1 MKYLRTTFFTEHI
14 WTTGSEYRRMFISIV
29 IVKGQKEIFYSD
41 IIHLVISFILK
52 WKFKMKILQT
62 KMLRKMLCLDEIL
75 GLIFNHCI
83 MMVWFLAFALGK
95 YLSNINSKVSK
106 INSMNIALL
115 GVLLILNKYVPA
127 GLLFLCF
134 MCIS

>member
-1 MKYLRTTFFTEHI
+1 
-14 WTTGSEYRRMFISIV
+14 
-29 IVKGQKEIFYSD
+29 
-41 IIHLVISFILK
+41 
-52 WKFKMKILQT
+52 MKILQT